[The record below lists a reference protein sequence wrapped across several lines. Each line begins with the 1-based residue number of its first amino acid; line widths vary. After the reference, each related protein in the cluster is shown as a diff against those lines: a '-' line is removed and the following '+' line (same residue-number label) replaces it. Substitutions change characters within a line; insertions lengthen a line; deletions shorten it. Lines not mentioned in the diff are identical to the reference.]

1 MFRGQ
6 AFQEEVLGLTELEHE
21 DTTIL

>member
-1 MFRGQ
+1 MFKGQ
-6 AFQEEVLGLTELEHE
+6 AFQEEVLGLTEFEHV